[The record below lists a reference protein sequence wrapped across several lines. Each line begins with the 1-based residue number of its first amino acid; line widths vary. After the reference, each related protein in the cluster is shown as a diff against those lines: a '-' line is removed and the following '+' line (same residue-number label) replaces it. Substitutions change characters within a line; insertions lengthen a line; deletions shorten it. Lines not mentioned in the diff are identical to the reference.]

1 MADKYAVGDVVK
13 LNSDGP
19 DMTVNDVPSSN
30 RFKKYICQWF
40 AGKKLE
46 QGNFEE
52 DQLELV
58 KKKP

>member
-1 MADKYAVGDVVK
+1 VADKYAVGDVVK

-19 DMTVNDVPSSN
+19 DMTVKDVPTTNSYS
-30 RFKKYICQWF
+30 KYVCQWF

-52 DQLELV
+52 GQLELV